1 MEKWVLFS
9 LLGRSINHS
18 CDPNCGIGFDG
29 ANWVYK
35 AYKDINE
42 GDELTYDYAM
52 ANYKVDN
59 FPNCLC
65 SSKNCRRQ
73 IKGFRN
79 LPYEKK
85 MEYKGF
91 FAPYL

>member
-1 MEKWVLFS
+1 MKSFKKGETVYACEVEKFDIQNDSHASQVDMEKWVLFS

-42 GDELTYDYAM
+42 GD
-52 ANYKVDN
+52 
-59 FPNCLC
+59 
-65 SSKNCRRQ
+65 
-73 IKGFRN
+73 
-79 LPYEKK
+79 
-85 MEYKGF
+85 
-91 FAPYL
+91 